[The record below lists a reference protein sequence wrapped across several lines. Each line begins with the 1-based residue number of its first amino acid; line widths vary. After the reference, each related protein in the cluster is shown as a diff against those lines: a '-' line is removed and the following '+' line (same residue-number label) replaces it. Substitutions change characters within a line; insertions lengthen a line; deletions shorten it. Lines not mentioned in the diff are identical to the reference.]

1 MKLFSLRS
9 TAILMFALMA
19 MNLTAQDNSKYPPQR
34 LTHHMTP
41 EEALNR
47 HLIGKGFVETA
58 PPTGTV
64 SSIAEFERSKGVL
77 VRYPFGIPVAL
88 IREMAR
94 DAMVTTLVTGTA
106 QENTVRNTYTNAGIN
121 LINCDFI
128 YAPTDSYWTRDFSP
142 WYITYGEN
150 QVGIVDFP
158 YNRPRPND
166 NNVPAKVASALNLQ
180 MFGMNVVQTGGNF
193 MSCGY
198 GMGAST
204 TIAYTENSSQTHAQ
218 VDQKVLNFLGVNDYL
233 VLQDPNNTYIDHI
246 DCWGKYLAP
255 NKVLIRAVPT
265 THAQYNE
272 LEAMAAYFANTITP
286 WGVPYTVYRVNT
298 PYDQPYSNSF
308 ILNHKVFVPIMG
320 GSSASFDE
328 AALEVYRQAMPGYQV
343 FGVVGQ
349 PSTPWQ
355 STDALHCRT
364 HEMGDTEM
372 LSIKHYPLLSNVE
385 QSESYSLEANIIAYS
400 GAEIIA
406 DSVLLYY
413 RVNPN
418 IHSPFQAMNM
428 THTSGSKWS
437 ASIPSPE
444 YGSTVQYYLHAAD
457 ATGRSENY
465 PFIGQPDPHVF
476 YVGEQLFANADID
489 MPAIVKSVMKD
500 ELEEVSMNLSN
511 TGGLGLNYFITV
523 STDRP
528 DTLSYTLTNSPAPN
542 AYNSNTFTE
551 LGWTTLEVAD
561 NGTLNEILVSYNWT
575 TDNYPSEG
583 SFWAESPAGVKTML
597 ASGQTSGTH
606 KISNK
611 TLAGEE
617 LSGNWKFWIEDSYND
632 GGHQAKNISVKFVR
646 VIPTGDWLSVDIHE
660 GSVQPGNSE
669 GIVVHLDAT
678 GMELGTYQG
687 MITILSNDAGTPEIL
702 VPVKF
707 TVTIN
712 TPVKENPVAN
722 RSVKVYPNPGNGIY
736 TIEVKGGS
744 TSSTEVEITDLT
756 GRVVYSVTHAQS
768 STDQRYTIS
777 APQLPGGVY
786 LLRIKSGT
794 HQEVLKLIRN

>member
-1 MKLFSLRS
+1 MKLSSLRI

-19 MNLTAQDNSKYPPQR
+19 MNLTAQDTSKYPPQR

-64 SSIAEFERSKGVL
+64 TSIAEFERSKGVL

-88 IREMAR
+88 IKEMAA
-94 DAMVTTLVTGTA
+94 DAIVTTLVTGAA
-106 QENTVRNTYTNAGIN
+106 QENTVRSTYTSAGVN
-121 LINCDFI
+121 LANCTFI
-128 YAPTDSYWTRDFSP
+128 YAPTDSYWTRDYSP
-142 WYITYGEN
+142 WYITYGDN
-150 QVGIVDFP
+150 QIGIVDFP

-166 NNVPAKVASALNLQ
+166 NNVPAKVSAALGLE

-193 MSCGY
+193 MSDGY

-204 TIAYTENSSQTHAQ
+204 TIAYTENPTQTPAQ
-218 VDQKVLNFLGVNDYL
+218 VDQKVLNFLGVSNYQ
-233 VLQDPNNTYIDHI
+233 VLPDPNNTYIDHI
-246 DCWGKYLAP
+246 DCWGKYLSP

-272 LEAMAAYFANTITP
+272 LEAMAAYFANLITP

-328 AALEVYRQAMPGYQV
+328 AALEVYRQAMPGYQI
-343 FGVVGQ
+343 FGVIGQ

-372 LSIKHYPLLSNVE
+372 LSIKHFPLLSNV
-385 QSESYSLEANIIAYS
+385 QQAESYTLEANIIAYS

-428 THTSGSKWS
+428 THTSGTKWS

-444 YGSTVQYYLHAAD
+444 YGSTIQYYLHAAD
-457 ATGRSENY
+457 ASGRSENY
-465 PFIGQPDPHVF
+465 PFIGQPDPYVF
-476 YVGEQLFANADID
+476 YVGEQLFANASID
-489 MPAIVKSVMKD
+489 TPAIEKSVMRN
-500 ELEEVSMNLSN
+500 EMEEVSMNLSN

-523 STDRP
+523 STNRP
-528 DTLSYTLTNSPAPN
+528 DTLSYTLSNSPAAT

-551 LGWTTLEVAD
+551 LAWTTLAVSAEGA
-561 NGTLNEILVSYNWT
+561 LNEIIVRYTWT
-575 TDNYPSEG
+575 TDNHSSEG
-583 SFWAESPAGVKTML
+583 SFWAESPAGVKTKL
-597 ASGQTSGTH
+597 ASAQNSGTYT
-606 KISNK
+606 ISNK
-611 TLAGEE
+611 NLAGEE
-617 LSGNWKFWIEDSYND
+617 LTGNWKFWIEDSYGD
-632 GGHQAKNISVKFVR
+632 GGHQAKDISVKFVR
-646 VIPTGDWLSVDIHE
+646 VVPTGNWLSVDSVE
-660 GSVQPGNSE
+660 GTVQPGSSK
-669 GIVVHLDAT
+669 GIVVQLDAT
-678 GMELGTYQG
+678 GMEVGSYQG
-687 MITILSNDAGTPEIL
+687 LISILSNDAGTPELLI
-702 VPVKF
+702 PVEM

-712 TPVKENPVAN
+712 TAVTDNFEAK

-736 TIEVKGGS
+736 TIEIQGGN
-744 TSSTEVEITDLT
+744 TSFTEAEITDLT
-756 GRVVYSVTHAQS
+756 GRVVYSAQYPPS
-768 STDQRYTIS
+768 STDQRFTIS
-777 APQLPGGVY
+777 VPQLPVGVY